1 MNVLMG
7 IGNTLNG
14 DDGIGPWV
22 AQHFCHE
29 NWKTIDCGTAP
40 ENFTGKVKKLSP
52 DFLVLVDATDM
63 NLSPGEIRRIPPD
76 MINALHLSTTH
87 ALPLSLLMTHL
98 QDTIKKMI
106 LVGIQPKGFNGPLS
120 HEVHTAGK
128 NLIHMLKQ
136 NTISNI
142 KSL

>member
-7 IGNTLNG
+7 IGNILNG

-22 AQHFCHE
+22 AQHFCQE

-52 DFLVLVDATDM
+52 DLLVLVDATDM

-76 MINALHLSTTH
+76 MINALHLSTH
-87 ALPLSLLMTHL
+87 ALPLSLLMAHL
-98 QDTIKKMI
+98 QDTIKKII
-106 LVGIQPKGFNGPLS
+106 LVGIQPKRFNGPLS
-120 HEVHTAGK
+120 CEVHTAGK
-128 NLIHMLKQ
+128 YLIHILTQ
-136 NTISNI
+136 NTMSTI

>member
-7 IGNTLNG
+7 IGNILNG

-22 AQHFCHE
+22 AQHFRQE

-52 DFLVLVDATDM
+52 DLLVLVDATDM

-76 MINALHLSTTH
+76 MINALHLSTH
-87 ALPLSLLMTHL
+87 ALPLSLLMAHL
-98 QDTIKKMI
+98 QDTIKKII
-106 LVGIQPKGFNGPLS
+106 LVGIQPKRFNGPLS
-120 HEVHTAGK
+120 CEVHTAGK
-128 NLIHMLKQ
+128 YLIHILTQ
-136 NTISNI
+136 NTMPTI